1 MLSSD
6 FVSFD
11 KSCDEFGGCDVVHV
25 LLLFVVMCFEKRDYS
40 SKILNQISLNSLCGI
55 LWLGFEWEIVE
66 DLSGGLRRNRTTDT
80 KIFSL
85 LLYRLSYQALKLKAE
100 FYSINLKIKLKVVI
114 ISPKT

>member
-40 SKILNQISLNSLCGI
+40 SKILNQICLNFFAVSCG
-55 LWLGFEWEIVE
+55 L
-66 DLSGGLRRNRTTDT
+66 DLNGKFWR
-80 KIFSL
+80 I
-85 LLYRLSYQALKLKAE
+85 
-100 FYSINLKIKLKVVI
+100 
-114 ISPKT
+114 

>member
-1 MLSSD
+1 MHCLSW
-6 FVSFD
+6 VMVV
-11 KSCDEFGGCDVVHV
+11 GG
-25 LLLFVVMCFEKRDYS
+25 LIE
-40 SKILNQISLNSLCGI
+40 G
-55 LWLGFEWEIVE
+55 E